1 LVKRKPYR
9 FIISGGGTGG
19 HIYPAIAIA
28 NTLRDRY
35 PDAQILFVG
44 AKGKMEMQKVP
55 ESGYRIIGLWISGI
69 QRRVTLDNLFFPVKV
84 LVSFFAARTI
94 IKRFQPNVVIGV
106 GGYASGPMVM
116 AAHALK
122 VPVLLQEQNSYAGLT
137 NRKLG
142 KRAATICVA
151 YPDMEAYF
159 EKSKIVITGN
169 PVRKSI
175 LEIAGRKEEAM
186 KYFGLDMSKK
196 TLLVIGGSLGART
209 LNESIVKALPDFIAK
224 DIQVIW
230 QVGRL
235 YYDEML
241 GRSRGKTGDHIR
253 VMEFIKNMDLAYA
266 AADVVVSRAGALS
279 ISEICLAGK
288 PCVLVPSPNVADDH
302 QTKNASALVKRNA
315 ALLIPDN
322 KAIEYLAI
330 DAIALLEDPVKQK
343 KLSENIRQL
352 GQPMA
357 SEVIVDEI
365 MKLIK

>member
-1 LVKRKPYR
+1 V
-9 FIISGGGTGG
+9 
-19 HIYPAIAIA
+19 YPAIAIA
-28 NTLRDRY
+28 NTLRERH

-55 ESGYRIIGLWISGI
+55 EAGYRILGLWISGI
-69 QRRVTLDNLFFPVKV
+69 QRRVTLDNLFFPAKV
-84 LVSFFAARTI
+84 VVSFFAARSI
-94 IKRFQPNVVIGV
+94 VKRFQPDVVIGV
-106 GGYASGPMVM
+106 GGYASGPIVM

-142 KRAATICVA
+142 KRAAKICVA

-159 EKSKIVITGN
+159 EKKKIVLTGN

-175 LEIAGRKEEAM
+175 VESAGRRTEAM
-186 KYFGLDMSKK
+186 KYFSLDENRK

-209 LNESIVKALPDFIAK
+209 LNESIVKSLSRFVEK

-235 YYDEML
+235 YYDEMM
-241 GRSRGKTGDHIR
+241 GRAKGKAESHVR
-253 VMEFIKNMDLAYA
+253 LMEFIKNMDLAYA

-288 PCVLVPSPNVADDH
+288 PCILVPSPNVADDH

-315 ALLIPDN
+315 AMLVPDK
-322 KAIEYLAI
+322 KAIEFLAE
-330 DAIALLEDPVKQK
+330 DAIALVEDTARQK
-343 KLSENIRQL
+343 KLSENIRQ
-352 GQPMA
+352 MA
-357 SEVIVDEI
+357 LPAATDQIVDEI
-365 MKLIK
+365 FKLIK